1 MIRKE
6 LKFAMPNHDTANN
19 SMPVGLSDILETPA
33 IKKFQRALLEKLGL
47 NVAALSRGNK
57 VLSLST
63 RISSRLAT
71 AFFER
76 VMNGNEF
83 GELGGLEFYPID
95 ESVRMILYPLT
106 IQNERQGLLMA
117 GPIIKDRLQGPEIES
132 LSRRY
137 DFSPGE
143 MKKILEHS
151 PLLEE
156 SDLRMTQSL
165 VESYGDLI
173 SQYYADKIASL
184 KHLQEVSAL
193 YKVVKSLNS
202 SLSLKE
208 VLGKVLQS
216 STELLGASNGS
227 IMLVE
232 ADSPCLKIF
241 VAYGLDEDIIKNTR
255 VQIGEGISGKV
266 AQTGISELILKE
278 DRRSTPQ
285 AARRR
290 KSQCSSI
297 CVPLSVQGQIFGVL
311 NISESLEKKNFTRK
325 DMEFLEIIASS
336 AAVAINNA
344 KLYEGL
350 RKKVQEQ
357 ATLLY
362 IGNAISSSLNPDTV
376 LQEVMDKSI
385 RLLDAKKGSLMLLD
399 EDTRELRIVNACG
412 LSEDI
417 IANTR
422 IKTGEGIAGRVA
434 AEGSPLLFRKGEK
447 VANSQSNKRF
457 EQLYSA
463 VSVPV
468 TIKDKV
474 IGVVNIS
481 DHIKGEDF
489 TKEHVGLLQMLAT
502 QAAIAI
508 ENSRLHRELKELF
521 VGSVKALIN
530 AIEARDPYTKGHSI
544 RVTHYSSKIA
554 QALKMNQEEVDNIQY
569 AALLHDIGKIKVQD
583 EILLKQGKLTKEE
596 RLAIQE
602 HPNYGAIIMKPVKAF
617 QRILPFLYYHHEM
630 YAGSGY
636 PQKLKGDS
644 IPVES
649 RIIAVADSFDAMT
662 SDRPYRNALSID
674 EALHELQ
681 INSGTQFDPLI
692 VDVFVK
698 LVRTDKTCNP
708 RFAEESP
715 LI

>member
-1 MIRKE
+1 MH
-6 LKFAMPNHDTANN
+6 NNDTATN
-19 SMPVGLSDILETPA
+19 SSPVALSDILEIPA
-33 IKKFQRALLEKLGL
+33 IKKFQRTLLEKLGV
-47 NVAALSRGNK
+47 NVAVVSRTNRI
-57 VLSLST
+57 LSLST
-63 RISSRLAT
+63 RMSSRMASIFIQKVLDSSDT
-71 AFFER
+71 EKLNTTEIF
-76 VMNGNEF
+76 
-83 GELGGLEFYPID
+83 PID
-95 ESVRMILYPLT
+95 EAVILILYPLT
-106 IQNERQGLLMA
+106 IQNERQGLLIA
-117 GPIIKDRLQGPEIES
+117 GPIVKNRIQGPEIES

-137 DFSPGE
+137 DTSPGE
-143 MKKILEHS
+143 IKKILEHS
-151 PLLEE
+151 PLLEN
-156 SDLRMTQSL
+156 DGLKMAQSL
-165 VESYGDLI
+165 LESYGELI
-173 SQYYADKIASL
+173 DQYYADKITSL
-184 KHLQEVSAL
+184 KHLQEISAL

-216 STELLGASNGS
+216 STELLGACNGS

-232 ADSPCLKIF
+232 AESPCLKIF
-241 VAYGLDEDIIKNTR
+241 VAYGLDEDIIRNTR
-255 VQIGEGISGKV
+255 VQLGEGISGKV
-266 AQTGISELILKE
+266 AQTGISELIMKE
-278 DRRSTPQ
+278 DRRLNST
-285 AARRR
+285 AGRRR
-290 KSQCSSI
+290 KNQSSSI

-311 NISESLEKKNFTRK
+311 NISESIEKKNFTRK

-362 IGNAISSSLNPDTV
+362 IGNTISSSLNPDTV
-376 LQEVMDKSI
+376 LQEVLDKAI
-385 RLLDAKKGSLMLLD
+385 RLLDAQKGSLMLID
-399 EDTRELRIVNACG
+399 EDTNQLRIVNACG
-412 LSEDI
+412 LSKEI
-417 IANTR
+417 IATAR
-422 IKTGEGIAGRVA
+422 IKLGEGISGRVA
-434 AEGSPLLFRKGEK
+434 DEGMPLLFRKGEK
-447 VANSQSNKRF
+447 VAHSQSHKRF

-474 IGVVNIS
+474 IGVLNIS
-481 DHIKGEDF
+481 DHVKGEDF
-489 TKEHVGLLQMLAT
+489 TREHVGLLQMFAT

-554 QALKMNQEEVDNIQY
+554 QALNMHQEEVENIQY

-583 EILLKQGKLTKEE
+583 DILLKQGKLTTEE
-596 RLAIQE
+596 RMAIQE
-602 HPNYGAIIMKPVKAF
+602 HPNYGAVIMKPVKAF
-617 QRILPFLYYHHEM
+617 QRILPFLYYHHER

-636 PQKLKGDS
+636 PQKLKGDN

-662 SDRPYRNALSID
+662 SDRPYRNALSIE
-674 EALHELQ
+674 EALQELQ
-681 INSGTQFDPLI
+681 INSGTQFDPQI

-698 LVRTDKTCNP
+698 LVHSDNTCSP
-708 RFAEESP
+708 RFADECP

>member
-1 MIRKE
+1 MS
-6 LKFAMPNHDTANN
+6 NHDNASN
-19 SMPVGLSDILETPA
+19 SSPVALSDILEIPA
-33 IKKFQRALLEKLGL
+33 IKKYQRALLEKLSV
-47 NVAALSRGNK
+47 NVAVVGRNNRI
-57 VLSLST
+57 LSLST
-63 RISSRLAT
+63 KISNRLT
-71 AFFER
+71 TLFFEK
-76 VMNGNEF
+76 VMSCSDTGEF
-83 GELGGLEFYPID
+83 DTILFFPIDETVIMVFYPI
-95 ESVRMILYPLT
+95 T
-106 IQNERQGLLMA
+106 IQNERLGMLIA
-117 GPIIKDRLQGPEIES
+117 GPIVKNRLQGPEIES
-132 LSRRY
+132 LARRY

-151 PLLEE
+151 PLIENDE
-156 SDLRMTQSL
+156 LRMAQSL
-165 VESYGDLI
+165 IESYGDLI
-173 SQYYADKIASL
+173 NQYYTDKLASL
-184 KHLQEVSAL
+184 KHLQEISAL

-255 VQIGEGISGKV
+255 VQLGEGISGKV
-266 AQTGISELILKE
+266 AQTGISELIMKE
-278 DRRSTPQ
+278 DRRSTP
-285 AARRR
+285 AGKRR
-290 KSQCSSI
+290 KNQSSSI
-297 CVPLSVQGQIFGVL
+297 CVPLSVQGQNFGVL
-311 NISESLEKKNFTRK
+311 NISESIDKKNFTRK

-376 LQEVMDKSI
+376 MQEVLEKSI
-385 RLLDAKKGSLMLLD
+385 KLLDAQKGSLMLID
-399 EDTRELRIVNACG
+399 EDTHELRIANACG
-412 LSEDI
+412 LSWDI
-417 IANTR
+417 INNTR
-422 IKTGEGIAGRVA
+422 IKIGEGIAGSVA
-434 AEGSPLLFRKGEK
+434 AEGSPLLLRKGEK
-447 VANSQSNKRF
+447 VAHSQSNKRF

-474 IGVVNIS
+474 IGVLNIS
-481 DHIKGEDF
+481 DHVKGEDF
-489 TKEHVGLLQMLAT
+489 TKEHVGLLQMFAT

-554 QALKMNQEEVDNIQY
+554 QALKMDQEEVDNIQY

-596 RLAIQE
+596 RLEIQE

-662 SDRPYRNALSID
+662 SDRPYRDALSID
-674 EALHELQ
+674 EALKELQ
-681 INSGTQFDPLI
+681 INSGTQFDPQI

-715 LI
+715 II

>member
-1 MIRKE
+1 MS
-6 LKFAMPNHDTANN
+6 NN
-19 SMPVGLSDILETPA
+19 DNSNNESPVSLSDILEIPA
-33 IKKFQRALLEKLGL
+33 IKKFQRALLEKLSV
-47 NVAALSRGNK
+47 NVAVVSRNSRI
-57 VLSLST
+57 LSLST
-63 RISSRLAT
+63 RISNRMANL
-71 AFFER
+71 FFEK
-76 VMNGNEF
+76 VISCSDTGEF
-83 GELGGLEFYPID
+83 DTTLFFPID
-95 ESVRMILYPLT
+95 ETVIMILYP
-106 IQNERQGLLMA
+106 IVMQNERQGMLMA
-117 GPIIKDRLQGPEIES
+117 GPIIKNRLQGPEIES

-137 DFSPGE
+137 DLSPGE
-143 MKKILEHS
+143 IKKILEQS
-151 PLLEE
+151 PLIENDE
-156 SDLRMTQSL
+156 LRMAQSL
-165 VESYGDLI
+165 IESYGDLI
-173 SQYYADKIASL
+173 NQYYTDKMASL
-184 KHLQEVSAL
+184 KHLQEISAL

-255 VQIGEGISGKV
+255 VQLGEGISGKV
-266 AQTGISELILKE
+266 AQTGISELIMKE
-278 DRRSTPQ
+278 DRRSTSTG
-285 AARRR
+285 R
-290 KSQCSSI
+290 KRKNQSSAI
-297 CVPLSVQGQIFGVL
+297 CVPLSVQGQNFGVL
-311 NISESLEKKNFTRK
+311 NISESIDKKNFTRK

-376 LQEVMDKSI
+376 LQEVLDKAI
-385 RLLDAKKGSLMLLD
+385 KLLDAQKGSLMLID
-399 EDTRELRIVNACG
+399 EDAGELRIANACG
-412 LSEDI
+412 LSWDI
-417 IANTR
+417 INNTR
-422 IKTGEGIAGRVA
+422 IKIGEGIAGSVA
-434 AEGSPLLFRKGEK
+434 AEGSPLLLRKGEK
-447 VANSQSNKRF
+447 VAQSQSNKRF

-474 IGVVNIS
+474 IGVLNIS
-481 DHIKGEDF
+481 DHVKGEDF
-489 TKEHVGLLQMLAT
+489 TKEHVALLQMFAT

-583 EILLKQGKLTKEE
+583 DILLKQGKLTKEE

-674 EALHELQ
+674 EALKELQ
-681 INSGTQFDPLI
+681 INSGTQFDPQI

-715 LI
+715 II

>member
-1 MIRKE
+1 
-6 LKFAMPNHDTANN
+6 MPNNDNEN
-19 SMPVGLSDILETPA
+19 SSSPVALSDILEIPA
-33 IKKFQRALLEKLGL
+33 IKKFQRALLEKLSL
-47 NVAALSRGNK
+47 NVAVVNRNNRI
-57 VLSLST
+57 LSLST
-63 RISSRLAT
+63 RISNRLT
-71 AFFER
+71 TLFFEK
-76 VMNGNEF
+76 VLSCSDTGEF
-83 GELGGLEFYPID
+83 DTTLFFPIDETVIMVFYPI
-95 ESVRMILYPLT
+95 T
-106 IQNERQGLLMA
+106 IQNERLGMLIA
-117 GPIIKDRLQGPEIES
+117 GPVVKDRLQGPEIES
-132 LSRRY
+132 LARRY

-151 PLLEE
+151 PLIENDE
-156 SDLRMTQSL
+156 LRMAQSL
-165 VESYGDLI
+165 IESYGDLI
-173 SQYYADKIASL
+173 NQYYTDKLASL
-184 KHLQEVSAL
+184 KHLQEISAL

-266 AQTGISELILKE
+266 AQTGISELIMKE
-278 DRRSTPQ
+278 DRRSTS
-285 AARRR
+285 AGKRR
-290 KSQCSSI
+290 KNQSSSI
-297 CVPLSVQGQIFGVL
+297 CVPLSVQGQNFGVL
-311 NISESLEKKNFTRK
+311 NISESIDKKNFTRK

-376 LQEVMDKSI
+376 LQEVLDKSI
-385 RLLDAKKGSLMLLD
+385 KLLDAQKGSLMLID
-399 EDTRELRIVNACG
+399 EDTHELRIANACG
-412 LSEDI
+412 LSWDI
-417 IANTR
+417 INNTR
-422 IKTGEGIAGRVA
+422 IKIGEGIAGSVA
-434 AEGSPLLFRKGEK
+434 AEGLPLLLRKGEK
-447 VANSQSNKRF
+447 VAQSQSNKRF

-474 IGVVNIS
+474 IGVLNIS
-481 DHIKGEDF
+481 DHVKGEDF
-489 TKEHVGLLQMLAT
+489 TKEHVALLQMFAT

-554 QALKMNQEEVDNIQY
+554 QALKMDQEEIDNIQY

-596 RLAIQE
+596 RLEIQE
-602 HPNYGAIIMKPVKAF
+602 HPSYGAIIMKPVKAF

-674 EALHELQ
+674 EALNELQ
-681 INSGTQFDPLI
+681 INSGTQFDPQI

-715 LI
+715 II

>member
-1 MIRKE
+1 MS
-6 LKFAMPNHDTANN
+6 NN
-19 SMPVGLSDILETPA
+19 DNSNNESPVSLSDILEIPA
-33 IKKFQRALLEKLGL
+33 IKKFQRALLEKLSV
-47 NVAALSRGNK
+47 NVAVVSRNNRI
-57 VLSLST
+57 LSLST
-63 RISSRLAT
+63 RISNRMANL
-71 AFFER
+71 FFEK
-76 VMNGNEF
+76 VISCSDTGEF
-83 GELGGLEFYPID
+83 DTTLFFPID
-95 ESVRMILYPLT
+95 ETVIMILYP
-106 IQNERQGLLMA
+106 IVMQNERQGMLMA
-117 GPIIKDRLQGPEIES
+117 GPIIKNRLQGPEIES

-137 DFSPGE
+137 DLSPGE
-143 MKKILEHS
+143 IKKILEQS
-151 PLLEE
+151 PLIENDE
-156 SDLRMTQSL
+156 LRMAQSL
-165 VESYGDLI
+165 IESYGDLI
-173 SQYYADKIASL
+173 NQYYTDKMASL
-184 KHLQEVSAL
+184 KHLQEISAL

-255 VQIGEGISGKV
+255 VQLGEGISGKV
-266 AQTGISELILKE
+266 AQTGISELIMKE
-278 DRRSTPQ
+278 DRRSTSTG
-285 AARRR
+285 R
-290 KSQCSSI
+290 KRKNQSSAI
-297 CVPLSVQGQIFGVL
+297 CVPLSVQGQNFGVL
-311 NISESLEKKNFTRK
+311 NISESIDKKNFTRK

-376 LQEVMDKSI
+376 LQEVLDKAI
-385 RLLDAKKGSLMLLD
+385 KLLDAQKGSLMLID
-399 EDTRELRIVNACG
+399 EDAGELRIANACG
-412 LSEDI
+412 LSWDI
-417 IANTR
+417 INNTR
-422 IKTGEGIAGRVA
+422 IKIGEGIAGSVA
-434 AEGSPLLFRKGEK
+434 AEGSPLLLRKGEK
-447 VANSQSNKRF
+447 VAQSQSNKRF

-474 IGVVNIS
+474 IGVLNIS
-481 DHIKGEDF
+481 DHVKGEDF
-489 TKEHVGLLQMLAT
+489 TKEHVALLQMFAT

-583 EILLKQGKLTKEE
+583 DILLKQGKLTKEE

-674 EALHELQ
+674 EALKELQ
-681 INSGTQFDPLI
+681 INSGTQFDPQI

-715 LI
+715 II